1 MIKTNEYHE
10 GKIKSLGQEVNAQ
23 PFTVGVME
31 PGEYTFA
38 TSTKEHMEIV
48 FGEMEAKL
56 PGGSFASY
64 KKGESFDVDA
74 NVEFNVKLVAPV
86 AYLCLYT

>member
-1 MIKTNEYHE
+1 MIKANEYHA

-23 PFTVGVME
+23 SFTVGVME
-31 PGEYTFA
+31 PGEYTFG

-48 FGEMEAKL
+48 YGEMEAQL
-56 PGGSFASY
+56 PGGSFGTY

-74 NVEFNVKLVAPV
+74 NVEFKVKMAAPC
-86 AYLCLYT
+86 AYLCLYL